1 MKKAT
6 YTLTIEYTNGDK
18 SMRGGLTQTD
28 CYRILGKYRD
38 NGWIMGDHLIKGWMI
53 SSGWQKCGASL

>member
-6 YTLTIEYTNGDK
+6 YTLHIEYTNGDK

-28 CYRILGKYRD
+28 CYRILAKHRD
-38 NGWIMGDHLIKGWMI
+38 NGWYAGHEAII
-53 SSGWQKCGASL
+53 SWKIDSGWQKKLD